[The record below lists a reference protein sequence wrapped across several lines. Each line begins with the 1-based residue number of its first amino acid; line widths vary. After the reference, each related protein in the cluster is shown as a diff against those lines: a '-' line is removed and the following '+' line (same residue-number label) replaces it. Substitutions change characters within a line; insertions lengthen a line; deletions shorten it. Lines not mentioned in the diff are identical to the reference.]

1 MELLKCVY
9 VFKFQTP
16 LNEALRY
23 GFRNIVELL
32 LKKGASLNMSE
43 KSEDGTEVFPMD
55 IAQKDVALLGRGG
68 QLRNFWGGLCKCFCR
83 PRVWQYWLWS
93 FRGRDTKLER
103 LLAKS

>member
-1 MELLKCVY
+1 MNMNEKMMSQSWFHLPGLLEPVCSKKLFFAISSFIYILVQCVMC
-9 VFKFQTP
+9 VFEFQTP

-68 QLRNFWGGLCKCFCR
+68 N
-83 PRVWQYWLWS
+83 
-93 FRGRDTKLER
+93 
-103 LLAKS
+103 

>member
-68 QLRNFWGGLCKCFCR
+68 N
-83 PRVWQYWLWS
+83 
-93 FRGRDTKLER
+93 
-103 LLAKS
+103 

>member
-1 MELLKCVY
+1 MRSLAQKTKNRGNNVLSRSFGKY
-9 VFKFQTP
+9 SFQTP

-55 IAQKDVALLGRGG
+55 IAQKDVALLGSGD
-68 QLRNFWGGLCKCFCR
+68 N
-83 PRVWQYWLWS
+83 
-93 FRGRDTKLER
+93 
-103 LLAKS
+103 

>member
-1 MELLKCVY
+1 MLGFSSFIFILGQFVTC

-68 QLRNFWGGLCKCFCR
+68 N
-83 PRVWQYWLWS
+83 
-93 FRGRDTKLER
+93 
-103 LLAKS
+103 

>member
-1 MELLKCVY
+1 MNSQRVTC

-55 IAQKDVALLGRGG
+55 IAQKDVALLGREGNSRILG
-68 QLRNFWGGLCKCFCR
+68 FCNFYVDLA
-83 PRVWQYWLWS
+83 VSTTL
-93 FRGRDTKLER
+93 GRK
-103 LLAKS
+103 

>member
-1 MELLKCVY
+1 MTGLLFLHSFSFLGQCVTC

-16 LNEALRY
+16 LNEALRF

-55 IAQKDVALLGRGG
+55 IAQKDVALLGSGD
-68 QLRNFWGGLCKCFCR
+68 N
-83 PRVWQYWLWS
+83 
-93 FRGRDTKLER
+93 
-103 LLAKS
+103 